1 MAWLKLIGNIG
12 KRVVKAGEE
21 TYNQP
26 KRRKKRKTKKPK
38 TKKVKT
44 MQKGKLK
51 KIACAV
57 GREALDYYSY
67 KQAKKEIPTPAQVM
81 GKTVNLPTVASDTV
95 NILGKQVNKKTVYLT
110 GGLLLAGLI
119 GYKFLKRK

>member
-1 MAWLKLIGNIG
+1 MGWLKVLGNIS
-12 KRVVKAGEE
+12 KKVYKAGEE
-21 TYNQP
+21 TYAP
-26 KRRKKRKTKKPK
+26 KRRKKRTKKTK

-51 KIACAV
+51 KIAGAV

-67 KQAKKEIPTPAQVM
+67 KQAKKQIPTSAQVM
-81 GKTVNLPTVASDTV
+81 GKTVILPTVATDTV
-95 NILGKQVNKKTVYLT
+95 NILGNQVPKKTVYLT